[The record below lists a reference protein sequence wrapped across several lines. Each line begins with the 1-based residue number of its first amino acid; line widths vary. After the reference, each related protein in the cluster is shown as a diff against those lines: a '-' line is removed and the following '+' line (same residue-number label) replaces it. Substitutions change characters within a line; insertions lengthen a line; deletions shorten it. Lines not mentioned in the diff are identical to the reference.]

1 MHFQDAPFLFYPI
14 LHFMKLPGY
23 IYLMLLS
30 LLFFSC
36 ERKRTQGKMIFRYN
50 QISGM
55 ETLDP
60 AFAKSLAIMW
70 GTHFIYNT
78 LLEVDSGLRT
88 VPSLATR
95 WEVSP
100 DGLQYTF
107 HLRNDVRFHDND
119 AFVQGKGR
127 KMTAGDVLYSFQRL
141 IDPAEATAGAW
152 VFNGR
157 VREQNPFAATDDS
170 TFVIF
175 LKEPF
180 RPLPQILTM
189 QYCSIVPEEVVR
201 KWGKDFRNHPCGTGP
216 FRFKYWDEGNML
228 VLHRNP
234 HYWEQD
240 EQGRQLPYLDAVQVS
255 FNDTRAVEF
264 LLFNQKKIDFIN
276 GIDGSMKD
284 MILTRKGTLRPEFR
298 DKIHLDKQTYLYT
311 EYLGFAI
318 DSTNPLLKDDPVR
331 LKKIRQAIN
340 YAIDR
345 QKIVTY
351 FRNGVGIPATLG
363 HGFVPSGMPGMQ
375 LAVASG
381 YDYDPAKALQLLKEA
396 GFPNG
401 KNLPVITLTA
411 PDVYVDIC
419 NFVANQLGEVG
430 IQTQVQV
437 MLMGLLRQMMTKN
450 QLPFFKAGWVADYPD
465 AETFLACFYSG
476 FPSPPNYTR
485 FSNQTFDRWYR
496 ESLRT
501 GQDSLRYQLYA
512 RMDSLVSSEAAVVP
526 LYYDE
531 LLHFTQK
538 DVTGLQSNAL
548 NIIDLRRVK
557 KTPDN

>member
-1 MHFQDAPFLFYPI
+1 
-14 LHFMKLPGY
+14 MKLSRL
-23 IYLMLLS
+23 ILLLLFS
-30 LLFFSC
+30 LTFFSC
-36 ERKRTQGKMIFRYN
+36 KRRERKGKMIFRYN

-78 LLEVDSGLRT
+78 LLEVDSGLNT
-88 VPSLATR
+88 VPSLAKN
-95 WEVSP
+95 WDVSP

-107 HLRNDVRFHDND
+107 HLRSDIYFQDND
-119 AFVQGKGR
+119 AFEQGKGR
-127 KMTAGDVLYSFQRL
+127 KMTAGDVVYSFDRI

-157 VREQNPFAATDDS
+157 VREQKPFEALDD
-170 TFVIF
+170 TTLVIH

-189 QYCSIVPEEVVR
+189 QYCSVIPREVVR

-216 FRFKYWDEGNML
+216 FQFKYWDEGNML

-234 HYWEQD
+234 HYWEKD
-240 EQGRQLPYLDAVQVS
+240 EAGNRLPYLDAVQVS
-255 FNDTRAVEF
+255 FNDTRAIEF

-276 GIDGSMKD
+276 GIDGSIKD
-284 MILTRKGTLRPEFR
+284 MILTRKGTLRPEFQN
-298 DKIHLDKQTYLYT
+298 KINLHKQTYLYT
-311 EYLGFAI
+311 EYLGFVI
-318 DSTNPLLKDDPVR
+318 DSTNALVKNDPVKLR
-331 LKKIRQAIN
+331 KIRQAIN

-345 QKIVTY
+345 EKIVTY
-351 FRNGVGIPATLG
+351 FRNGVGIPATSKR
-363 HGFVPSGMPGMQ
+363 GFVPTGMPGTEY
-375 LAVASG
+375 AVTTG
-381 YDYDPAKALQLLKEA
+381 YEYNPAKALQLLKEA
-396 GFPNG
+396 GFPEG
-401 KNLPVITLTA
+401 KNLPAITLTA

-419 NFVANQLGEVG
+419 NFVASELNEVG
-430 IQTQVQV
+430 IRTQVQV

-465 AETFLACFYSG
+465 AETFLACFYSE

-485 FSNQTFDRWYR
+485 FNNKTFDRWYK
-496 ESLRT
+496 ESLVANN
-501 GQDSLRYQLYA
+501 DALRYRLYA
-512 RMDSLVSSEAAVVP
+512 RMDSLVSSEAPMVP

-538 DVTGLQSNAL
+538 NITGLQSNAL

-557 KTPDN
+557 KPRDN

>member
-1 MHFQDAPFLFYPI
+1 
-14 LHFMKLPGY
+14 
-23 IYLMLLS
+23 
-30 LLFFSC
+30 
-36 ERKRTQGKMIFRYN
+36 MIFRYN

-78 LLEVDSGLRT
+78 LLEVDSGLNT
-88 VPSLATR
+88 VPSLAKN
-95 WEVSP
+95 WDISP

-107 HLRNDVRFHDND
+107 HLRNDIYFHDND
-119 AFVQGKGR
+119 AFVEGKGR
-127 KMTAGDVLYSFQRL
+127 RMTAGDVVYSFNRI

-157 VREQNPFAATDDS
+157 VREQQPFEAPNDT
-170 TFVIF
+170 TFIIH

-189 QYCSIVPEEVVR
+189 QYCSVIPKEVVQ

-216 FRFKYWDEGNML
+216 FQFKYWDEGNML

-234 HYWEQD
+234 HYWEKD
-240 EQGRQLPYLDAVQVS
+240 EGGNQLPYLDAVQVS
-255 FNDTRAVEF
+255 FNDTRAIEF

-284 MILTRKGTLRPEFR
+284 MILTRKGTLRPEFQN
-298 DKIHLDKQTYLYT
+298 KINLHKQTYLYT
-311 EYLGFAI
+311 EYLGFVI
-318 DSTNPLLKDDPVR
+318 DSTNALVKKNPVKLR
-331 LKKIRQAIN
+331 KIRQAIN

-351 FRNGVGIPATLG
+351 FRNGVGIPATG
-363 HGFVPSGMPGMQ
+363 GRGFVPTGMPGTEY
-375 LAVASG
+375 AVATG
-381 YDYDPAKALQLLKEA
+381 YEYNPAKALQLLKEA
-396 GFPNG
+396 GFPEG
-401 KNLPVITLTA
+401 KNLPAITLTA

-419 NFVANQLGEVG
+419 NFVASELNEVG
-430 IQTQVQV
+430 IRTQVQV

-465 AETFLACFYSG
+465 AETFLACFYSE

-485 FSNQTFDRWYR
+485 FNNKTFDQWYK
-496 ESLRT
+496 ESLVANNDT
-501 GQDSLRYQLYA
+501 LRYRLYA
-512 RMDSLVSSEAAVVP
+512 QMDSLVSSEAPVVP

-531 LLHFTQK
+531 LLHFIQK

-548 NIIDLRRVK
+548 NIIDLRRVRK
-557 KTPDN
+557 PRDN

>member
-1 MHFQDAPFLFYPI
+1 
-14 LHFMKLPGY
+14 
-23 IYLMLLS
+23 
-30 LLFFSC
+30 
-36 ERKRTQGKMIFRYN
+36 MIFRYN

-78 LLEVDSGLRT
+78 LLEVDSGLHT
-88 VPSLATR
+88 VPSLAKS
-95 WEVSP
+95 WDVSA

-107 HLRNDVRFHDND
+107 HLRSDVYFHDND
-119 AFVQGKGR
+119 VFAQGKGR
-127 KMTAGDVLYSFQRL
+127 KMTAADVVYSFERL
-141 IDPAEATAGAW
+141 IDPSEATAGAW

-157 VREQNPFAATDDS
+157 VREANPFTAPDDS
-170 TFVIF
+170 TFVLY

-189 QYCSIVPEEVVR
+189 QYCSVVPREVVQ

-216 FRFKYWDEGNML
+216 FAFKYWDEGNML

-234 HYWEQD
+234 HYWEKD
-240 EQGRQLPYLDAVQVS
+240 ETGQRLPYLDAVQVS
-255 FNDTRAVEF
+255 FNDTRAIEF

-284 MILTRKGTLRPEFR
+284 MILTRKGTLRPEFQN
-298 DKIHLDKQTYLYT
+298 KIHLDKQTYLYT
-311 EYLGFAI
+311 EYLGFSLESHNAA
-318 DSTNPLLKDDPVR
+318 LKNDPVK

-345 QKIVTY
+345 KKIVTY
-351 FRNGVGIPATLG
+351 FRNGVGVPATRG
-363 HGFVPSGMPGMQ
+363 MGFVPAGLSGTEYS
-375 LAVASG
+375 VTSG
-381 YDYDPAKALQLLKEA
+381 YEYDPAKALQLLKEA
-396 GFPNG
+396 GFPDG
-401 KNLPVITLTA
+401 KNLPVITLTV

-419 NFVANQLGEVG
+419 NFVASELNEVG
-430 IQTQVQV
+430 IRTQVQV
-437 MLMGLLRQMMTKN
+437 MLMGLLRQMMTQNK
-450 QLPFFKAGWVADYPD
+450 LPFFKAGWVADYPD
-465 AETFLACFYSG
+465 AETFLACFYSE
-476 FPSPPNYTR
+476 FPAPPNYTQ
-485 FSNQTFDRWYR
+485 FSNKTFDEWYKA
-496 ESLRT
+496 SLKAGNDT
-501 GQDSLRYQLYA
+501 IRYRLYA
-512 RMDSLVSSEAAVVP
+512 RMDSLISSEAPVVP
-526 LYYDE
+526 LYFDE

-557 KTPDN
+557 KPKD

>member
-1 MHFQDAPFLFYPI
+1 
-14 LHFMKLPGY
+14 MKKGAYCL
-23 IYLMLLS
+23 LLLLS
-30 LLFFSC
+30 LVICSC
-36 ERKRTQGKMIFRYN
+36 EREKTKGKMIFRYN

-60 AFAKSLAIMW
+60 AFAKSLAIIW

-88 VPSLATR
+88 VPSLAKS
-95 WEVSP
+95 WEVSA

-107 HLRNDVRFHDND
+107 HLRNDIYFQDND
-119 AFVQGKGR
+119 AFPQGKGR
-127 KMTAGDVLYSFQRL
+127 KMTATDVEYSFNRL

-157 VREQNPFAATDDS
+157 VREQKPFEAINDT
-170 TFVIF
+170 TLNIY

-189 QYCSIVPEEVVR
+189 QYCSVVPKEVVQ

-216 FRFKYWDEGNML
+216 FQFKYWDEGNML

-234 HYWEQD
+234 HYWEKD
-240 EQGRQLPYLDAVQVS
+240 EAGQALPYLDAVQVS
-255 FNDTRAVEF
+255 FNDTRAIEF

-284 MILTRKGTLRPEFR
+284 MILTRKGTLRSEFQN
-298 DKIHLDKQTYLYT
+298 KINLHKQTYLYT
-311 EYLGFAI
+311 EYLGFVV
-318 DSTNPLLKDDPVR
+318 DSTNPLVKNNPVKLR
-331 LKKIRQAIN
+331 KIRQAIN

-345 QKIVTY
+345 KKIVTY
-351 FRNGVGIPATLG
+351 FRNGVGLPAAQG
-363 HGFVPSGMPGMQ
+363 HGFVPTGLPGSEYS
-375 LAVASG
+375 VTGG
-381 YDYDPAKALQLLKEA
+381 YEYDPAKALALLKEA
-396 GFPNG
+396 GFPEG
-401 KNLPVITLTA
+401 KNLPLITLTV

-419 NFVANQLGEVG
+419 NFVASQLNEVG
-430 IQTQVQV
+430 IRTQVQV

-450 QLPFFKAGWVADYPD
+450 QAPFFKAGWVADYPD
-465 AETFLACFYSG
+465 AETFLACFCSD

-485 FSNQTFDRWYR
+485 FHNQQFDQWYK
-496 ESLRT
+496 ESLKANNDT
-501 GQDSLRYQLYA
+501 LRYRLYA
-512 RMDSLVSSEAAVVP
+512 KMDSLVSSEAPVVP

-538 DVTGLQSNAL
+538 SITGLQSNAL

-557 KTPDN
+557 KPRDN